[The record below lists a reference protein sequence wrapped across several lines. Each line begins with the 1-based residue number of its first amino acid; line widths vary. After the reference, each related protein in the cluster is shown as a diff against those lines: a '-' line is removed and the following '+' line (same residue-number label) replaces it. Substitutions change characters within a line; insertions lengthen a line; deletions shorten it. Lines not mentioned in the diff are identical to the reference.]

1 MLLLSTSLGYRR
13 KQDPVVRLQVWH
25 SKHTEQQSSH
35 KKHELNKKR
44 CYLCATDV
52 LCHLMTV
59 LVLLSVLG
67 SVFLTSVTMCWSC
80 LSTNV
85 LHCKYKVI
93 FLSGE
98 NKAGFPNCILIKAK
112 QQQKQ
117 PQPTNQPTNHTN
129 NSKKA
134 TSTSENLMY
143 AVVKNKRHPERTQL
157 QNEDKAYSENIV
169 KWRLGRG
176 FCPWKHSVEVG
187 WIANESHGFLG
198 KKPNFQM
205 WWIVTWKPSYL
216 LGCLGRATSTQ
227 VTPNLTNYYWEV
239 LQYELP
245 RRMAFLK
252 CWNQR

>member
-13 KQDPVVRLQVWH
+13 KQDPAVRLQVWH

-117 PQPTNQPTNHTN
+117 PQPTNQPTIQTTA
-129 NSKKA
+129 KKQPA
-134 TSTSENLMY
+134 PQKIWCM
-143 AVVKNKRHPERTQL
+143 QL
-157 QNEDKAYSENIV
+157 SRIKDIQKGLSCRMKI
-169 KWRLGRG
+169 
-176 FCPWKHSVEVG
+176 KH
-187 WIANESHGFLG
+187 I
-198 KKPNFQM
+198 
-205 WWIVTWKPSYL
+205 
-216 LGCLGRATSTQ
+216 
-227 VTPNLTNYYWEV
+227 
-239 LQYELP
+239 
-245 RRMAFLK
+245 
-252 CWNQR
+252 QRIL